1 MTRRK
6 LACSF
11 CGKDADAVERLVAG
25 PRVFICD
32 GCVARC
38 NEILGAHPPG
48 ATRSC
53 SAVAPSGRSRSWW
66 RGVLEWWS
74 AARAIE
80 GVRNRLKAC
89 RVSA

>member
-1 MTRRK
+1 MRWRK

-38 NEILGAHPPG
+38 NEILGEHPPEV
-48 ATRSC
+48 ARSC
-53 SAVAPSGRSRSWW
+53 SAIARPVNDRPWW
-66 RGVLEWWS
+66 QRVLGWWS
-74 AARAIE
+74 ARALE
-80 GVRNRLKAC
+80 GVRGE
-89 RVSA
+89 VSGGG